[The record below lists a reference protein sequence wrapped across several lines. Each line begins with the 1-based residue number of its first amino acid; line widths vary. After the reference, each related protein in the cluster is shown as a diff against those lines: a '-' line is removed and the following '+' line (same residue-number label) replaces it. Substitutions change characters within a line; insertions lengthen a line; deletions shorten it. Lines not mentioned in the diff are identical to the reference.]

1 MGAGA
6 AAALLLPASGALAAP
21 DKKDGDRGRHT
32 TAARENNAASHE
44 RGDRPD
50 SRWNDRGDGRRYND
64 RNDRGDRRRD
74 NDRNDCGSRRG
85 NDRGHDRRS
94 GYGRPVHVVVV
105 TPRPAAGY
113 HHDDRA
119 GAGCSDRDRFVGHA
133 QNVDRI
139 DRQLDIYISGVGTYH
154 VEVTSS
160 TRVTYNGR
168 RASFQDLV
176 GGHPTRFGGAGPG
189 GATRAVVIH
198 IAVSPRAGGP
208 PPPRAPPGLASS
220 SAPMNPEH

>member
-50 SRWNDRGDGRRYND
+50 SRWNDRREGRRDNDRNDRGDRRRDND

-176 GGHPTRFGGAGPG
+176 GGHPIRIEGERHGGVI
-189 GATRAVVIH
+189 RARVID
-198 IAVSPRAGGP
+198 IDV
-208 PPPRAPPGLASS
+208 
-220 SAPMNPEH
+220 

>member
-50 SRWNDRGDGRRYND
+50 SRWNDRREGRRDND

-74 NDRNDCGSRRG
+74 NDRNDPGDPRRDNDRNDSGSRRG
-85 NDRGHDRRS
+85 NARGHDRRS

-176 GGHPTRFGGAGPG
+176 GGHPIRIEGERHGGVI
-189 GATRAVVIH
+189 RARVID
-198 IAVSPRAGGP
+198 IDV
-208 PPPRAPPGLASS
+208 
-220 SAPMNPEH
+220 

>member
-50 SRWNDRGDGRRYND
+50 SRWNDRREG
-64 RNDRGDRRRD
+64 RRD
-74 NDRNDCGSRRG
+74 NDRNDRGARRRDKFRKHRRPPPPANHTNHCGRRRRHDPG
-85 NDRGHDRRS
+85 PDRRS

-176 GGHPTRFGGAGPG
+176 GGHPIRIEGERHGGVI
-189 GATRAVVIH
+189 RARVID
-198 IAVSPRAGGP
+198 IDV
-208 PPPRAPPGLASS
+208 
-220 SAPMNPEH
+220 

>member
-1 MGAGA
+1 M
-6 AAALLLPASGALAAP
+6 
-21 DKKDGDRGRHT
+21 
-32 TAARENNAASHE
+32 
-44 RGDRPD
+44 
-50 SRWNDRGDGRRYND
+50 
-64 RNDRGDRRRD
+64 
-74 NDRNDCGSRRG
+74 
-85 NDRGHDRRS
+85 
-94 GYGRPVHVVVV
+94 VVV

-176 GGHPTRFGGAGPG
+176 GGHPIRIEGERHGGVI
-189 GATRAVVIH
+189 RARVID
-198 IAVSPRAGGP
+198 IDV
-208 PPPRAPPGLASS
+208 
-220 SAPMNPEH
+220 

>member
-50 SRWNDRGDGRRYND
+50 SRWNDRREGRRDND
-64 RNDRGDRRRD
+64 RNDRGARRRDNDRNDRGARRRD

-176 GGHPTRFGGAGPG
+176 GGHPIRIEGERHGGVI
-189 GATRAVVIH
+189 RARVID
-198 IAVSPRAGGP
+198 IDV
-208 PPPRAPPGLASS
+208 
-220 SAPMNPEH
+220 